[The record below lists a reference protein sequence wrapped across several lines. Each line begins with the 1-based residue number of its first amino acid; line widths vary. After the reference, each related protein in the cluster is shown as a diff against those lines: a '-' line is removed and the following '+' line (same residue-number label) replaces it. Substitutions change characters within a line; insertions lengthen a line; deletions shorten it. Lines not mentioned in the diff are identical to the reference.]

1 MKTALI
7 LGSTGLVGTSVVEQL
22 KTDTRY
28 SKIILINR
36 RATHPTHSKV
46 KEIVIDFNTL
56 QNELDDLAVDDIFC
70 CIGTT
75 IKTAGSKEKFKA
87 VDYKIPYQFGKLAKR
102 NNWSNFAIISSLG
115 AHSKST
121 TFYSKVKGEIEEALI
136 SFGLEKLVIVRPSL
150 LLGDRNEF
158 RLGERIA
165 QGAFLVLG
173 VVMVGPLKKYK
184 AISADQVAKSMIYF
198 LNNETTKVIHENDE
212 LLDI

>member
-22 KTDTRY
+22 INDTRY

-36 RATHPTHSKV
+36 RSTNPENPKV
-46 KEIVIDFNTL
+46 EEIVIDFNAL
-56 QNELDDLAVDDIFC
+56 PSKLNDLAVDDVFC

-87 VDYKIPYQFGKLAKR
+87 VDFEIPFQFGQLALK
-102 NNWSNFAIISSLG
+102 NKWSNFATISSLG
-115 AHSKST
+115 ANSKSS
-121 TFYSKVKGEIEEALI
+121 TFYSQVKGEMEEALI
-136 SFGLEKLVIVRPSL
+136 GFGLDHLVIVRPSL

-165 QGAFLVLG
+165 QAAFLVLNL
-173 VVMVGPLKKYK
+173 VMIGPLKKFR

-198 LNNETTKVIHENDE
+198 LNENSTKIIHENDE
-212 LLDI
+212 LLGV